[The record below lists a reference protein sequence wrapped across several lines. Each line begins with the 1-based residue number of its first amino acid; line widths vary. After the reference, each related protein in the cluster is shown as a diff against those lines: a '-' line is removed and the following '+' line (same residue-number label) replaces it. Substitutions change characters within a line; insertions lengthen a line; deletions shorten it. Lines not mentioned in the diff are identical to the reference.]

1 MRPGIAHVQQSSS
14 EREERREKRE
24 GGRGKREERR
34 EKREESREKRK
45 ERREKSEERREQRA
59 ERREK
64 REELNDVCSSDGE
77 TCSGGC
83 SVAVG
88 AVDAAV
94 CLPGNET
101 PPALFTEHAQCEHLN
116 DECDEEI
123 GTFHGVVQ

>member
-1 MRPGIAHVQQSSS
+1 MNGD
-14 EREERREKRE
+14 
-24 GGRGKREERR
+24 RGSDCDCMEFVD
-34 EKREESREKRK
+34 
-45 ERREKSEERREQRA
+45 A
-59 ERREK
+59 
-64 REELNDVCSSDGE
+64 ELNDVCSSDGE

-116 DECDEEI
+116 DECNEEV
-123 GTFHGVVQ
+123 GTFYGVVQ